1 MRKKITKK
9 MVVYWLGEDTLN
21 EAIRTIMELANSRN
35 DDNPWTLHI
44 LYDDIKNTCDV
55 NGVKNAK

>member
-44 LYDDIKNTCDV
+44 LYDDIKRL
-55 NGVKNAK
+55 